1 MASPFPSPL
10 PGMLDIPAATLL
22 EAVKSLKEEAQFD
35 MLLDVTAVDWP
46 DRAQRF
52 EVVWHFYST
61 KTFARVRV
69 KTRVGEADPTV
80 DSLVSLYGAAQ
91 VMEREC
97 HEMYGIKFRG
107 NADLRP
113 MLLYE
118 GFEGHPLRKDYP
130 IRQEQPLV
138 PFIK

>member
-1 MASPFPSPL
+1 MAAPL
-10 PGMLDIPAATLL
+10 PVPLSGVLDIPAATLL
-22 EAVKSLKEEAQFD
+22 ATVKSLKDDAQFD
-35 MLLDVTAVDWP
+35 MLIDITAVDWP

-69 KTRVGEADPTV
+69 KTRVAQSDATV
-80 DSLVSLYGAAQ
+80 DSLVSLYGAAAFL
-91 VMEREC
+91 EREC

-107 NADLRP
+107 NDDMRP
-113 MLLYE
+113 LLLYE
-118 GFEGHPLRKDYP
+118 GFQGHPLRKDYP

-138 PFIK
+138 PYRK